1 LTERHLVPPVTLV
14 GVVSRKVHGSGGTFD
29 VDLPLDGSGIECR
42 SGDVNNDYT
51 LVFTFAE
58 PLTSVGGVSVTS
70 GTGSVSGG
78 TIGTDAHQY
87 IVELTGVANAQR
99 LGITLSNVY
108 DVAGDISSSVS
119 VTMGVL
125 IGDTTADGF
134 VNSGDIAQT
143 KSQSGQ
149 VVTAANFREDLTA
162 DGSINSGDISLVK
175 SKSGTALP

>member
-1 LTERHLVPPVTLV
+1 LAA
-14 GVVSRKVHGSGGTFD
+14 VVSRKVHGSGGTFD

-42 SGDVNNDYT
+42 SGDINNDYT
-51 LVFTFAE
+51 LVFTFAN

-87 IVELTGVANAQR
+87 IVDLTGVANAQR
-99 LGITLSNVY
+99 LTITLSNVY
-108 DVAGDISSSVS
+108 DVAGNISSSVS
-119 VTMGVL
+119 ITMSLL

-134 VNSGDIAQT
+134 VNSGDISQT

-149 VVTAANFREDLTA
+149 NVSATNFREDVNT
-162 DGSINSGDISLVK
+162 DGSINSGDIALVK